1 MLPLANVA
9 TNSRVLLPSG
19 MSNKSVWTFSL
30 TEPFEHGDSSDE
42 YEGNQGYNSKPED
55 QLSKDM
61 DLSSR
66 EEALKYTPNPFSIAK
81 INAAARSRNIPSAM
95 SSNPQGH
102 DLTIRPKKRHVTQ
115 RQEDIRESFRRQAQ
129 RSRTGVGVGVGVG
142 RRQTRMV
149 SESKMGV
156 TGGLVSP
163 AACALGGILKSVSE
177 ACPGSGN
184 TSIAD
189 ERKLVH
195 SDSSTE
201 DCDNSIDF
209 ITQSEST
216 TASAQHVATPATRS
230 DERDIEEHI
239 CSDSS
244 AGQDIHAGWLT
255 LPKNP
260 YIATMRPKSSP
271 VHKLPKRLTLKPSFV
286 PPAVNTPGRKV
297 GFSSPIFGHLLESTA
312 QRRPYPEP
320 EHLSPAVRLRT
331 GYQSVAVCT

>member
-1 MLPLANVA
+1 LSPIANVG
-9 TNSRVLLPSG
+9 TNSRLLPSG

-42 YEGNQGYNSKPED
+42 DEGNQSYNSKPED

-95 SSNPQGH
+95 SSKLQGR
-102 DLTIRPKKRHVTQ
+102 DPTIRPKKHHVTQ
-115 RQEDIRESFRRQAQ
+115 RQEDIREAFRRQAQ
-129 RSRTGVGVGVGVG
+129 RSRTGVG
-142 RRQTRMV
+142 RRQTRMG
-149 SESKMGV
+149 SESNMGV
-156 TGGLVSP
+156 TGGLASP
-163 AACALGGILKSVSE
+163 AFGEIIKSVSE

-189 ERKLVH
+189 EGKLVH

-216 TASAQHVATPATRS
+216 TASAKHVATPVTRS
-230 DERDIEEHI
+230 DERDIEGHI

-260 YIATMRPKSSP
+260 HIAAMRPRSSP
-271 VHKLPKRLTLKPSFV
+271 VRKLPKRLTLQPSFV
-286 PPAVNTPGRKV
+286 PPAANTPGRKL
-297 GFSSPIFGHLLESTA
+297 GFSSPIFGRLPESTA
-312 QRRPYPEP
+312 QRCPNPEP
-320 EHLSPAVRLRT
+320 AHLSPVVRLRT